1 MDSVAGKLTETMSTG
16 SANGRSWLRGAAA
29 AMVLTFDVDAE
40 SCVLAEDAKYADHP
54 GVMSHQAYGPQ
65 VGVPRILALLAE
77 FNIKATFFVPGR
89 TADTWPHVVEA
100 IAAEG
105 HEIAHHS
112 YAHRRLVDMSADEE
126 RRDFDDAMA
135 ALGRLGI
142 VPVGHRSPLSS
153 PSVRTANMLAQHG
166 FRYQSTLM
174 DDDRPYLLDTTD
186 GVLAELPP
194 HWILDDFPQYAFLPD
209 PVIGNAVESP
219 RKALEVWSLEMAA
232 MRDLGCLFVL
242 CNHPFLS
249 GRPSR
254 VQALRE
260 LIGTTLDYGDVPIL
274 TAAEVAERV
283 HADPESRHK
292 RLHTTGTPADQR
304 IGSEHSTSN
313 IS

>member
-1 MDSVAGKLTETMSTG
+1 
-16 SANGRSWLRGAAA
+16 
-29 AMVLTFDVDAE
+29 MVLTFDVDAE
-40 SCVLAEDAKYADHP
+40 SCVLAEDAKYASHP

-65 VGVPRILALLAE
+65 VGVPRILAMLAE
-77 FNIKATFFVPGR
+77 FKVRATFFVPGR

-126 RRDFDDAMA
+126 RRDFDDGMA
-135 ALGRLGI
+135 ALQRLGV
-142 VPVGHRSPLSS
+142 VPVGHRSPLSA

-174 DDDRPYLLDTTD
+174 DDDRPYLLETTD

-209 PVIGNAVESP
+209 PVIGTAVESP
-219 RKALEVWSLEMAA
+219 RKALEVWSLEIAA

-283 HADPESRHK
+283 HSDPEATRK
-292 RLHTTGTPADQR
+292 PFQTTGRSTEHR
-304 IGSEHSTSN
+304 LRSERWSSTTR
-313 IS
+313 